1 MALPI
6 LAVLPDAMPR
16 CDASGYAK
24 DAERD
29 GRKGNAMSGLRDY
42 DVNRDKFEAD
52 LYGTLVFPCCC
63 CKYKHGSDDAE
74 PCRTCDHNANAVR
87 DEDAKGGTKG

>member
-1 MALPI
+1 
-6 LAVLPDAMPR
+6 
-16 CDASGYAK
+16 
-24 DAERD
+24 
-29 GRKGNAMSGLRDY
+29 MSGLRDY

-74 PCRTCDHNANAVR
+74 PCRTCDHNANAVK
-87 DEDAKGGTKG
+87 EGGGSEPNKDSVV